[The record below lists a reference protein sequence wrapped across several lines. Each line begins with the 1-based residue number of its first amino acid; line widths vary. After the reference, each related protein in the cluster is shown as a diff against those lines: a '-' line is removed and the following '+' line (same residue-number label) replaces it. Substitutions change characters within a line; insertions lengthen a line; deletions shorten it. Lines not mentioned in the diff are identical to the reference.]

1 MFRADRA
8 DKIGQDTFK
17 RFGIRGTPTVMI
29 FGPDGSEIDWHVGY
43 DPPPDKFHAQIEKSV
58 KGEETFKY
66 YSDLYAK
73 ETKNIDAVF
82 NLARKYDRRYVQDK
96 ATALYKEVLVLD
108 SDGKLGTTEYGKDK
122 VTYTQYAEFQ
132 IAAMQVMGPGGK
144 SDSGPLKAFIQKY
157 PEGPMVKAA
166 YQRLSFSFRS
176 PRPSEEATKF
186 FEEYIGRYPN
196 DPQVLSSYVDYIVRT
211 KSNLDRGIE
220 LSEKINELVQPPY
233 PEYVKNQAELYALKG
248 DKAKAEELYG
258 KEFMDDHV
266 AMLGYNLIDY
276 ANYWVEQNANTE
288 SAVAMAELAL
298 KMRPDNTYMI
308 QQAAGIY
315 SKLNQTEKA
324 LAIYGPEYIGKS
336 MDKAN
341 VLSGYARFW
350 AGQGK
355 NLDSALVAAR
365 KCLELSPDEAF
376 NWDVLSQVYL
386 KQVNYDEALKAAQKA
401 LDLAEENQ
409 KAFFKNRLAAV
420 EKVKA
425 GKDPR

>member
-29 FGPDGSEIDWHVGY
+29 FGPDGSEADWHVGY

-73 ETKNIDAVF
+73 EPKNIDAVF

-108 SDGKLGTTEYGKDK
+108 PDGKLGTTEYGKDR

-176 PRPSEEATKF
+176 PRPSEEGTKF
-186 FEEYIGRYPN
+186 FEEYVGRYPN

-211 KSNLDRGIE
+211 KSNIERGIE
-220 LSEKINELVQPPY
+220 LSEKINQLVKPSY

-248 DKAKAEELYG
+248 DKTKAEELYG
-258 KEFMDDHV
+258 KEFMDDQV

-298 KMRPDNTYMI
+298 KLRPDNTYLI

-315 SKLNQTEKA
+315 GKLNQTEKA
-324 LAIYGPEYIGKS
+324 LVIYGPEYIGKS

-355 NLDSALVAAR
+355 NLDSAFVAAR
-365 KCLELSPDEAF
+365 KSVELSPDEPF
-376 NWDVLSQVYL
+376 GWDVLSQVYL
-386 KQVNYDEALKAAQKA
+386 KQGNFDEALKAAQKA
-401 LDLAEENQ
+401 LELAEEAQ
-409 KAFFKNRLAAV
+409 KPFFKNRLAAV
-420 EKVKA
+420 EKQKA
-425 GKDPR
+425 GK

>member
-8 DKIGQDTFK
+8 DKIGQATFK
-17 RFGIRGTPTVMI
+17 RFGIRATPTAMI

-43 DPPPDKFHAQIEKSV
+43 DPPPDKFHSQVEKSV

-73 ETKNIDAVF
+73 EPKNIDVVF

-96 ATALYKEVLVLD
+96 ATAFYNEVLAID
-108 SDGKLGTTEYGKDK
+108 PDGKLGMTEYGKDK

-144 SDSGPLKAFIQKY
+144 SDPAPLKAFIQKY

-166 YQRLSFSFRS
+166 YQRLFYSFRS
-176 PRPSEEATKF
+176 PQPNEEAVKF
-186 FEEYIGRYPN
+186 FEEYVGRYPT
-196 DPQVLSSYVDYIVRT
+196 DSQVLSSYVEYTVRT

-220 LSEKINELVQPPY
+220 LSKKISELVKPPY

-248 DKAKAEELYG
+248 DKVKSEELYG
-258 KEFMDDHV
+258 KEFMDDQV
-266 AMLGYNLIDY
+266 ATLGYNLIEY
-276 ANYWVEQNANTE
+276 ANFWVGKNANTE
-288 SAVAMAELAL
+288 SAVTMAERAL
-298 KMRPDNTYMI
+298 KLRPDNTYMI
-308 QQAAGIY
+308 QQAAAIY

-324 LAIYGPEYIGKS
+324 LEIYGSGYIAKF

-341 VLSGYARFW
+341 DLGIYARFW

-355 NLDSALVAAR
+355 NLDSSLAAAK
-365 KCLELSPDEAF
+365 KCLELSLESAF
-376 NWDVLSQVYL
+376 NWDVLRQVYL
-386 KQVNYDEALKAAQKA
+386 KPQNYEEALKESQKA
-401 LDLAEENQ
+401 PDPAEESR
-409 KAFFKNRLAAV
+409 KAYFKNRPAAI
-420 EKVKA
+420 EKEKA
-425 GKDPR
+425 GK

>member
-8 DKIGQDTFK
+8 EKIGQDTFK
-17 RFGIRGTPTVMI
+17 KFGIRGTPTVMI

-43 DPPPDKFHAQIEKSV
+43 GPPPEKFHAQVEKSV

-66 YSDLYAK
+66 YSGLYAK
-73 ETKNIDAVF
+73 EPKNINAVF
-82 NLARKYDRRYVQDK
+82 NLARKYDRRYIEDK
-96 ATALYKEVLVLD
+96 ATALYKEVLAID
-108 SDGKLGTTEYGKDK
+108 PDGKLGTTEYGKER

-132 IAAMQVMGPGGK
+132 IAAMQAGFGEK
-144 SDSGPLKAFIQKY
+144 SDPGPLKAFIKKY
-157 PEGPMVKAA
+157 PESSIVKAA
-166 YQRLSFSFRS
+166 YQRLSYSFRS
-176 PRPSEEATKF
+176 PRASEEAAKF
-186 FEEYIGRYPN
+186 FEEYVGRYPN
-196 DPQVLSSYVDYIVRT
+196 DPQVISSYVGYIIRT

-220 LSEKINELVQPPY
+220 LGDKINELVKPPY

-258 KEFMDDHV
+258 KEFMDDQV

-276 ANYWVEQNANTE
+276 ANYWVGQNANTD

-298 KMRPDNTYMI
+298 KLRPDNTYLI

-315 SKLNQTEKA
+315 CKLNQTEKA
-324 LAIYGPEYIGKS
+324 LAIYGPDYIGKS

-355 NLDSALVAAR
+355 NLDSALAAAR
-365 KCLELSPDEAF
+365 KCVELSPEDPYG
-376 NWDVLSQVYL
+376 WDVVSQVYL
-386 KQVNYDEALKAAQKA
+386 KQKNYDDALKAAQKA
-401 LDLAEENQ
+401 LDLAEEAR
-409 KAFFKNRLAAV
+409 KPFFKNRIAAI
-420 EKVKA
+420 EKAKA
-425 GKDPR
+425 GNDPQ